1 MPLDPA
7 KFTGGTVTARTD
19 FSHDLWSVRI
29 RPEVPISF
37 RAGQY
42 VTVGVE
48 VDGKLLER
56 PYSIVSAPA
65 EPELELFIE
74 LVPEGLL
81 TPHLYPLPEGAPVVL
96 RPRCKGVFLKECPV
110 PGESHM
116 FVATVTGIAPFVS
129 FLRALAAR
137 HDAGDW
143 DGDGRFVL
151 LQGASRAHEFGYLDE
166 MRDLDARMPWFTYIP
181 TVSRPWESPEW
192 PGETGRVE
200 DVLRKHAD
208 ANGIDPG
215 RSGVYLCGHPGMI
228 ANARAV
234 MVRRGIDDKAVREEQ
249 YWPA

>member
-19 FSHDLWSVRI
+19 FSHDLWTVRI

-81 TPHLYPLPEGAPVVL
+81 TPHLHPLADGASVVL
-96 RPRCKGVFLKECPV
+96 RPRCKGVFLKE
-110 PGESHM
+110 
-116 FVATVTGIAPFVS
+116 
-129 FLRALAAR
+129 
-137 HDAGDW
+137 
-143 DGDGRFVL
+143 
-151 LQGASRAHEFGYLDE
+151 
-166 MRDLDARMPWFTYIP
+166 
-181 TVSRPWESPEW
+181 
-192 PGETGRVE
+192 
-200 DVLRKHAD
+200 
-208 ANGIDPG
+208 
-215 RSGVYLCGHPGMI
+215 
-228 ANARAV
+228 
-234 MVRRGIDDKAVREEQ
+234 
-249 YWPA
+249 